1 MISFFLLH
9 NTQRVQSRSRSINPA
24 PKSHQSPSQSHR
36 PLDNFWTPAM
46 CVAADV
52 SCSGLF
58 ACNSVKSCACIQVI
72 PPAQAFDMKNAF
84 YWDYFYNVS
93 DLRVS
98 APQSQLN
105 RASLK
110 RSPPRVL
117 KMQIQLILHL
127 CLVRGASAGAW
138 SLPSNLQSIFAHFNS
153 ISQFHG

>member
-1 MISFFLLH
+1 
-9 NTQRVQSRSRSINPA
+9 
-24 PKSHQSPSQSHR
+24 
-36 PLDNFWTPAM
+36 M

-127 CLVRGASAGAW
+127 CLVRGPRWGRGAFH
-138 SLPSNLQSIFAHFNS
+138 QIC
-153 ISQFHG
+153 SQFSHILIQFLNFMDKKILGVVLCALSNGRC